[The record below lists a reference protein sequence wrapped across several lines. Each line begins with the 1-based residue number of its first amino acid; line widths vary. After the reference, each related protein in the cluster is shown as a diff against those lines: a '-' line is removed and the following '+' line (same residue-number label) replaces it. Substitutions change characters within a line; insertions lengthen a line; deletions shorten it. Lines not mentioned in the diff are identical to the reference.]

1 MTETIND
8 YSEVTR
14 PNLIGI
20 DASHEPPEAPD
31 FHTPTTLI
39 SEEGPSPGHVR
50 HTSEEH

>member
-8 YSEVTR
+8 FSEVTR

-31 FHTPTTLI
+31 IHPDDINLRGRPLPRSCSTY
-39 SEEGPSPGHVR
+39 
-50 HTSEEH
+50 